1 MGNNDKDQGNDQG
14 KEEKKAAMK
23 KLRAE
28 RKSLIA
34 AASSKMKTQKKD
46 IKAIKEFL
54 KGKELTIPD
63 IAEGISMSK
72 DKTLWYLASLKKY
85 GEIIEGPKDGAF
97 FKYFL
102 KEKLDESKKTQEKAE
117 V

>member
-1 MGNNDKDQGNDQG
+1 MGKSDKNQD

-34 AASSKMKTQKKD
+34 AASSKMKLQKKD
-46 IKAIKEFL
+46 FKAIKEFL
-54 KGKELTIPD
+54 KGKELTIPE
-63 IAEGISMSK
+63 IAEGVSMPK
-72 DKTLWYLASLKKY
+72 DKTLWHIATMKKY
-85 GEIIEGPKDGAF
+85 GEILEGPKEGPF
-97 FKYFL
+97 FKYL
-102 KEKLDESKKTQEKAE
+102 LNKPLNETNKTQVKEE

>member
-1 MGNNDKDQGNDQG
+1 MGNNDKDQGNDQD

-28 RKSLIA
+28 RKTLIV
-34 AASSKMKTQKKD
+34 AASSKMKAQKKD

-85 GEIIEGPKDGAF
+85 GDIIEGPKDGAF

-102 KEKLDESKKTQEKAE
+102 NEKLNESKKTQEKAE